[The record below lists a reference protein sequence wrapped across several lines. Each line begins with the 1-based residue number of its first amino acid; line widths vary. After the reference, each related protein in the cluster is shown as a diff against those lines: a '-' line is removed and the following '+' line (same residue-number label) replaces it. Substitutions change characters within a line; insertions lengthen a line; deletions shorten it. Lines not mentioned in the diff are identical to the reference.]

1 MKGDTA
7 VNFRRVQ
14 ILLAS
19 SILLAS
25 IMFSI
30 TGCGKGTKDAG
41 NVTLADVYS
50 KMSDNLRN
58 CTGYTEDVNVTF
70 DASVV
75 TSTKSDKSTES
86 EVSAICS
93 TSTDLSVTNG
103 IIYHTTGS
111 VQTRLQG
118 FSLEFPIE
126 EYVANKDALSLSAA
140 EDGSTILP
148 DDMQDVLDQVNKDKE
163 GTDETLT
170 KESTDDKDSKEEKDD
185 KDSREDTKG
194 TDGKVLSDDEFVY
207 FSSKRVTDDSGNVNN
222 EWTRTYIPKSSALGA
237 LLLEKIEKNS
247 FGLSLDEHSVLDI
260 TSDTYTL
267 KSEMGYLEFSSM
279 LNSDVLSDTVDSL
292 STDDR
297 VPVIL
302 KVNKETCLPESL
314 VIDFSNSSYETAVTN
329 KLVDTKT
336 DVKKFIMTVNFSNF
350 GEGTDIDIPEN
361 VQQEG
366 ALTTETSDD
375 VGDGEVLEEG
385 TVEDK
390 DKKKKKEKRETT
402 PSSDG
407 KKTYVSSIVTN
418 PLKVGSK
425 KWCKSYIYNGTDE
438 TYGEVGVYAKKL
450 FRGADVNPYIDE
462 WNAKCQVEE
471 DKIGAAGDGL
481 EWVVLEYQVY
491 LPENFNVPEGGL
503 IIPDIPAS
511 IKGTD
516 GGVLHY
522 AEKDWSDLPTVNLT
536 GHPQVDKAGTK
547 VTYHL
552 LMAVPSGCTD
562 YLFEMGTYGYDYF
575 YIKGK

>member
-19 SILLAS
+19 SVLLVGS
-25 IMFSI
+25 LLT
-30 TGCGKGTKDAG
+30 TGCGKGSKDASD
-41 NVTLADVYS
+41 VTLADVYS
-50 KMSDNLRN
+50 KMSESLRN

-86 EVSAICS
+86 EVSAICN
-93 TSTDLSVTNG
+93 TSTDLSVTDG

-111 VQTRLQG
+111 VQTSLQG

-126 EYVANKDALSLSAA
+126 EYVANKDALSLTAA
-140 EDGSTILP
+140 EDGNSILP
-148 DDMQDVLDQVNKDKE
+148 DDMQEVLDQVNSDSTDSGE
-163 GTDETLT
+163 TSAEDSQGTDTNA
-170 KESTDDKDSKEEKDD
+170 D
-185 KDSREDTKG
+185 G
-194 TDGKVLSDDEFVY
+194 TVLSDDDFVY

-222 EWTRTYIPKSSALGA
+222 EWTRTYISKSSALGA

-247 FGLSLDEHSVLDI
+247 FGMSLDEHSVLDI

-314 VIDFSNSSYETAVTN
+314 VIDFSNSSYESAVTN

-336 DVKKFIMTVNFSNF
+336 NVKKFIMTVNFSNF
-350 GEGTDIDIPEN
+350 GDGTDIVIPEN

-366 ALTTETSDD
+366 VLTTDTSDD
-375 VGDGEVLEEG
+375 LGDGEVLAEG
-385 TVEDK
+385 TVD
-390 DKKKKKEKRETT
+390 DGTSKKKKKEKRETT

-407 KKTYVSSIVTN
+407 KKTYVSSTVTN

-438 TYGEVGVYAKKL
+438 TYGEVGVYVKNL
-450 FRGADVNPYIDE
+450 YRGADVNPYIDE
-462 WNAKCQVEE
+462 WNAKCQTDE
-471 DKIGAAGDGL
+471 DKVGAAGEGL

-491 LPENFNVPEGGL
+491 IPENFNVPEGGL
-503 IIPDIPAS
+503 IIPDIPVS

-522 AEKDWSDLPTVNLT
+522 AEKDWTDLPTVNLT

-547 VTYHL
+547 VKYHV
-552 LMAVPSGCTD
+552 LMALPSGCTD